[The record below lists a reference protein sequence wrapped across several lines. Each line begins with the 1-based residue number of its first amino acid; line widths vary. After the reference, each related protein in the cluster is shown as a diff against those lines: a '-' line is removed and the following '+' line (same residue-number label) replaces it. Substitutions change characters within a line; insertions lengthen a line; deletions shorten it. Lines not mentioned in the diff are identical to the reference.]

1 MASDALP
8 AAVVTDSAAGFPP
21 GWLDG
26 QGRAGGVTVV
36 PLPVMIAGQIY
47 GDGGDSLVEPLTIA
61 LAQGSEVRTSR
72 PSPGQFERAYRA
84 LEAEGHPGIISIH
97 LSGAL
102 SGTVDAARLAA
113 SSVGIPVEV
122 IDSRTA
128 GMPQG
133 YAAVAALQ
141 ALRQG
146 ASLERSA
153 AEAAIVC
160 RTSELYFYVPSLDQL
175 RRGGRISAAAGWLGN
190 VLSVKALLKIQDGR
204 VVPVEKVRTAD
215 KALDR
220 LLELVK
226 GAAAARS
233 GGTEITI
240 HHFGNDDEAAGFADR
255 LESGLP
261 GTPVSLA
268 RCPAVLAAH
277 AGLGVMAVAVVPR
290 PLSP

>member
-1 MASDALP
+1 MAGDGLP

-36 PLPVMIAGQIY
+36 PLPVLIAGQIY
-47 GDGGDSLVEPLTIA
+47 SDGGDSLVEPLTIA

-84 LEAEGHPGIISIH
+84 LEAEGHSGIISIH

-141 ALRQG
+141 SLRQG

-153 AEAAIVC
+153 AAAAIVC

-175 RRGGRISAAAGWLGN
+175 RRGGRISAAASWLGN

-215 KALDR
+215 RALDR
-220 LLELVK
+220 LLEIVQ

-233 GGTEITI
+233 GGSEITV
-240 HHFGNDDEAAGFADR
+240 HHFGNDDEAAGFAGR

-290 PLSP
+290 PLSA

>member
-1 MASDALP
+1 MAPQGLP

-21 GWLDG
+21 GWLEG
-26 QGRAGGVTVV
+26 QGRAAGVTVV

-47 GDGGDSLVEPLTIA
+47 SEGGDSLVEPLSIA

-72 PSPGQFERAYRA
+72 PSPGQFERAYRE
-84 LEAEGHPGIISIH
+84 LEETGHPGIISIH

-113 SSVGIPVEV
+113 ASVGIPVEI

-133 YAAVAALQ
+133 YAAVTALKS
-141 ALRQG
+141 LREG
-146 ASLERSA
+146 LSLERSA
-153 AEAAIVC
+153 AAAAMVC
-160 RTSELYFYVPSLDQL
+160 RTSQLYFYVPSLDQL
-175 RRGGRISAAAGWLGN
+175 RRGGRISAAAGWLGS
-190 VLSVKALLKIQDGR
+190 VLSVKALLKIQEGR
-204 VVPVEKVRTAD
+204 VVPVEKVRSSE
-215 KALDR
+215 KALER
-220 LLELVK
+220 LLDLVK
-226 GAAAARS
+226 TNAAARTD
-233 GGTEITI
+233 GAEITV
-240 HHFGNDDEAAGFADR
+240 HHFGNDDEAAGFAAR

-277 AGLGVMAVAVVPR
+277 AGLGVMAVAVVTR
-290 PLSP
+290 PLST

>member
-1 MASDALP
+1 MGSNGLP
-8 AAVVTDSAAGFPP
+8 AAVVTDSAAGFPS
-21 GWLDG
+21 GWLDARG
-26 QGRAGGVTVV
+26 QADGVSVV

-47 GDGGDSLVEPLTIA
+47 SEAGDSLVEPLSIA

-72 PSPGQFERAYRA
+72 PSPGQFERTYKA

-97 LSGAL
+97 LSGSL

-113 SSVGIPVEV
+113 STVGIPVEI

-133 YAAVAALQ
+133 YAAVAAVR

-146 ASLERSA
+146 QSLERSA
-153 AEAAIVC
+153 AAAAIVC
-160 RTSELYFYVPSLDQL
+160 RTSELYFYVPRLDQL

-190 VLSVKALLKIQDGR
+190 MLSVRVLLKIQEGR
-204 VVPVEKVRTAD
+204 VVPVEKVRSSD
-215 KALDR
+215 RALER
-220 LLELVK
+220 LLELVRSN
-226 GAAAARS
+226 AAARP
-233 GGTEITI
+233 GGAEITV
-240 HHFGNDDEAAGFADR
+240 HHFGNDVEAAAFGAR
-255 LESGLP
+255 LEEALP

-277 AGLGVMAVAVVPR
+277 AGLGVLAVAVVSR
-290 PLSP
+290 ALST